1 MAEQGC
7 VDGWRGEA
15 GCTHDE
21 PLEDERS
28 GGSVWLV
35 AVVMVGEVSW
45 MVVDCCVGV
54 IL

>member
-15 GCTHDE
+15 GWTHDE
-21 PLEDERS
+21 PFEDERS

-35 AVVMVGEVSW
+35 AVVMVGEASW
-45 MVVDCCVGV
+45 MIVDCYTVD
-54 IL
+54 L

>member
-35 AVVMVGEVSW
+35 AVVMMDGASEV
-45 MVVDCCVGV
+45 VVDCYGG
-54 IL
+54 LTL